1 MGMSTGRG
9 AEEPIVDINIAPLV
23 DICLVLV
30 IIFMVT
36 VPIMMT
42 QSPVEVI
49 LPLANTIEPRE
60 DVNITVAIDPNDSAA
75 VDADKCKIQDL
86 PMLIEKVVKE
96 KGTDKMVIIRAD
108 KEVYH
113 QRVLEIMDIAKKL
126 NCERISVATTQ
137 GKEETIN

>member
-1 MGMSTGRG
+1 MGMTSGSHG
-9 AEEPIVDINIAPLV
+9 ADEPINEINIAPLV

-42 QSPVEVI
+42 QSPVEVK
-49 LPLANTIEPRE
+49 LPTANTVEPRE
-60 DVNITVAIDPNDSAA
+60 DVNITVAIDQRDSAA
-75 VDADKCKIQDL
+75 VDAIKCKVQDVPFL
-86 PMLIEKVVKE
+86 MEKAVRE

-113 QRVLEIMDIAKKL
+113 QRVLEIMDVAKKL
-126 NCERISVATTQ
+126 NCSRVSVATTQ
-137 GKEETIN
+137 GKNK